1 MVSHNRL
8 HASRLWRPLPVTST
22 AVFAVTA
29 LLVAGCSSSKS
40 STPSATSGST
50 GGSATAASSSAPTP
64 ASTSASAPAASSAS
78 APVAS
83 PTGTPI
89 TIGISLSLTGDFSD
103 PGTAAQKGYQTWQSV
118 VNAKGGINGH
128 PVQLK
133 IVDDTSSPDQVTTN
147 YQNLISKDKV
157 NFVFGPFSSLLTVP
171 AGQVAN
177 RYGYAFIEP
186 AGGGPAVFAEHL
198 PNLFFV
204 QPAPT
209 ISEGKAFADY
219 VLSLP
224 AAQRPKTAAYPE
236 LDDPFSGPISET
248 VRTQFEAAGI
258 KTVYKQVYPPE
269 LTDLT
274 PIVQKMKS
282 VNPDVVVAGT
292 QSDDAF
298 AMVKAMVQLKFAPKT
313 LFFANG
319 ANDPLN
325 FPDKVGASNV
335 NGIFSASDWFPDATT
350 FRSAEF
356 VQAYIAKFGGTPQ
369 QIDPTSA
376 EAFSCGVLL
385 EEAIAKTGGTDNKAI
400 IAALHQGSWPTPEGN
415 LSWDADGAP
424 QGSDTLVQWQGGQ
437 LLAVWPQSA
446 AKVPPQQVPLPWAS

>member
-1 MVSHNRL
+1 M
-8 HASRLWRPLPVTST
+8 
-22 AVFAVTA
+22 
-29 LLVAGCSSSKS
+29 
-40 STPSATSGST
+40 
-50 GGSATAASSSAPTP
+50 
-64 ASTSASAPAASSAS
+64 
-78 APVAS
+78 
-83 PTGTPI
+83 
-89 TIGISLSLTGDFSD
+89 TGDFSD

-269 LTDLT
+269 LTDLSS
-274 PIVQKMKS
+274 IVQKMKTT
-282 VNPDVVVAGT
+282 NADVVVAGT

-298 AMVKAMVQLKFAPKT
+298 AMVKAMVQLKFAPKM

-325 FPDKVGASNV
+325 FPDKVGAANV

-356 VQAYIAKFGGTPQ
+356 VQAYLAKFGGTAQ

-424 QGSDTLVQWQGGQ
+424 QGSDTLVQWQGGS
-437 LLAVWPQSA
+437 LLPVWPQAA
-446 AKVPPQQVPLPWAS
+446 AKVPPMLVPLPWAS

>member
-224 AAQRPKTAAYPE
+224 AASIPCRTTTTPWVSCAASRCWQSAIRATPRASRSW
-236 LDDPFSGPISET
+236 PSFSARRSPDQPGSKSSASLTLVPGGTLSGLMKSET
-248 VRTQFEAAGI
+248 Q
-258 KTVYKQVYPPE
+258 P
-269 LTDLT
+269 
-274 PIVQKMKS
+274 
-282 VNPDVVVAGT
+282 
-292 QSDDAF
+292 AF
-298 AMVKAMVQLKFAPKT
+298 ALPMNRSCQPAGV
-313 LFFANG
+313 
-319 ANDPLN
+319 
-325 FPDKVGASNV
+325 
-335 NGIFSASDWFPDATT
+335 
-350 FRSAEF
+350 FR
-356 VQAYIAKFGGTPQ
+356 
-369 QIDPTSA
+369 
-376 EAFSCGVLL
+376 
-385 EEAIAKTGGTDNKAI
+385 
-400 IAALHQGSWPTPEGN
+400 
-415 LSWDADGAP
+415 
-424 QGSDTLVQWQGGQ
+424 
-437 LLAVWPQSA
+437 
-446 AKVPPQQVPLPWAS
+446 

>member
-8 HASRLWRPLPVTST
+8 HAPRLWRPLPVAST
-22 AVFAVTA
+22 AAFAVTA

-40 STPSATSGST
+40 AAPS
-50 GGSATAASSSAPTP
+50 GGSSSTAASPTATGASSSSAPAV
-64 ASTSASAPAASSAS
+64 ASTSASAPAAS

-248 VRTQFEAAGI
+248 VRAQFEAAGI

-298 AMVKAMVQLKFAPKT
+298 AMVKAMVQLKFAPKM

-356 VQAYIAKFGGTPQ
+356 VQAYLAKFGGTAQ

-400 IAALHQGSWPTPEGN
+400 IAALHQGSWPSPEGN

-424 QGSDTLVQWQGGQ
+424 QGSDTLVQWQGGK

-446 AKVPPQQVPLPWAS
+446 AKVPPMLVALPWAS

>member
-1 MVSHNRL
+1 TS
-8 HASRLWRPLPVTST
+8 APST
-22 AVFAVTA
+22 A
-29 LLVAGCSSSKS
+29 
-40 STPSATSGST
+40 SA
-50 GGSATAASSSAPTP
+50 SAPV
-64 ASTSASAPAASSAS
+64 ATSASAASAS

-83 PTGTPI
+83 PTGSPI

-103 PGTAAQKGYQTWQSV
+103 PGTAAQKGYQTWASV

-128 PVQLK
+128 PVVLK

-147 YQNLISKDKV
+147 YQTLISKDKV

-209 ISEGKAFADY
+209 ISEGKAFASY

-274 PIVQKMKS
+274 SIVQKMKTT
-282 VNPDVVVAGT
+282 NADVVVAGT

-298 AMVKAMVQLKFAPKT
+298 AMVKAMVQLKFAPKM

-325 FPDKVGASNV
+325 FPDKVGAANV

-350 FRSAEF
+350 FRSSEF
-356 VQAYIAKFGGTPQ
+356 VQAYLAKFGGTAQ

-376 EAFSCGVLL
+376 EAYSCGVLL

-400 IAALHQGSWPTPEGN
+400 IAALHQGTWPTPEGN

-424 QGSDTLVQWQGGQ
+424 QGSDTLVQWQGGK

-446 AKVPPQQVPLPWAS
+446 AKVPPILAPLPWAS

>member
-1 MVSHNRL
+1 M
-8 HASRLWRPLPVTST
+8 
-22 AVFAVTA
+22 
-29 LLVAGCSSSKS
+29 
-40 STPSATSGST
+40 
-50 GGSATAASSSAPTP
+50 
-64 ASTSASAPAASSAS
+64 
-78 APVAS
+78 
-83 PTGTPI
+83 
-89 TIGISLSLTGDFSD
+89 TGDFSD
-103 PGTAAQKGYQTWQSV
+103 PGTAAQKGYQTWASV

-128 PVQLK
+128 PVVLK

-274 PIVQKMKS
+274 SIVQKMKS
-282 VNPDVVVAGT
+282 VKPDVVVAGT

-298 AMVKAMVQLKFAPKT
+298 AMVKAMVQLKFAPKM

-325 FPDKVGASNV
+325 FPDKVGAGNV

-350 FRSAEF
+350 NRSAEF
-356 VQAYIAKFGGTPQ
+356 VQAYIAKFGGTAQ

-400 IAALHQGSWPTPEGN
+400 IAALHQGTWATPEGN

-424 QGSDTLVQWQGGQ
+424 QGSDTLVQWQGGK
-437 LLAVWPQSA
+437 LLAVWPQAA
-446 AKVPPQQVPLPWAS
+446 AKVPPILAPLPWAS